1 VPAAV
6 RHSLLT
12 PAIVLR
18 RVPYGEADL
27 VATLLGLHTGRVS
40 ALARAARKSS
50 RRFAGGLQPGL
61 TGEARLRERPGAELL
76 GLEAFEASSGRP
88 GLAADLAKAA
98 HAAYAVELCD
108 RLCPPRQ
115 PEPAVYAWL
124 EEFLSRLEA
133 GSATAERLR
142 VFELGLLRALG
153 LGPSLD
159 RCAQCGRA
167 PAHEEACWQP
177 RAGGILCRDCGVGAE
192 RMSAGTREALA
203 ALNAASLAEADGMT
217 LGRATASACRRAVLA
232 LLREHVHGPLR
243 SLDFIEK
250 MSGNMSGSR

>member
-1 VPAAV
+1 MPNHLIVT
-6 RHSLLT
+6 S
-12 PAIVLR
+12 AIVLR
-18 RVPYGEADL
+18 RVAYGEADL
-27 VATLLGLHTGRVS
+27 VVTLLGLDTGRVS

-50 RRFAGGLQPGL
+50 RRFSGGLEPALAG
-61 TGEARLRERPGAELL
+61 AVRLRERPGAELL
-76 GLEAFEASSGRP
+76 GLEGFDARTGRP

-115 PEPAVYAWL
+115 PEKAVYVWL
-124 EEFLSRLEA
+124 DEFLSRLDA

-142 VFELGLLRALG
+142 IFELGLLRALG

-159 RCAQCGRA
+159 RCAQCGRD
-167 PAHEEACWQP
+167 PGGEEVCWLP
-177 RAGGILCRDCGVGAE
+177 RAGGVLCRDCGVGAE
-192 RMSAGTREALA
+192 RMSAGTRRALA
-203 ALNAASLAEADGMT
+203 RLNVASLPEGDTTT
-217 LGRATASACRRAVLA
+217 LDRTVANACRRAVLA

-250 MSGNMSGSR
+250 MSGGRL